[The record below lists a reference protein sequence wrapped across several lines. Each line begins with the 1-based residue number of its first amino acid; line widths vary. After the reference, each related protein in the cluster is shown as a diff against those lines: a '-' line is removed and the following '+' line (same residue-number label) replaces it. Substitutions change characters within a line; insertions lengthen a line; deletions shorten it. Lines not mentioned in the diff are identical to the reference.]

1 MIRKYFRFESF
12 GIEKLTHKQS
22 NKKQAQFQIPSFV
35 LNHDSKERKKEGGR
49 EREKESI
56 VDRMSIMFNR
66 F

>member
-35 LNHDSKERKKEGGR
+35 LNHDSKERKKEGER
-49 EREKESI
+49 EREGEHC
-56 VDRMSIMFNR
+56 
-66 F
+66 